1 MAEDKQKDRDELLFA
16 QLLLSFQASAWQ
28 QLGKVVSPLTGKI
41 ESNLEMAKSSIDIL
55 GMLENKTKG
64 NLTEHEAKFLRQ
76 VLTELRMNY
85 VEELKKAE
93 SEEKDKQTT
102 NKKEAQQ
109 KDNQSEDS
117 QKKEEDN
124 KS

>member
-102 NKKEAQQ
+102 NKKEAKQ

>member
-1 MAEDKQKDRDELLFA
+1 MAEDKQKDRDGLLFA

-41 ESNLEMAKSSIDIL
+41 ECNLEMAKSSIDIL

-85 VEELKKAE
+85 VEELKKTE
-93 SEEKDKQTT
+93 SEEKDKQKTD
-102 NKKEAQQ
+102 KKEAQQ
-109 KDNQSEDS
+109 EDSQSKDS

>member
-1 MAEDKQKDRDELLFA
+1 MAEDKLKDRDGLLFA

-28 QLGKVVSPLTGKI
+28 QMGKVVSPLTGKI
-41 ESNLEMAKSSIDIL
+41 ERNLEMAKSSIDIL

-64 NLTEHEAKFLRQ
+64 NLTEHEEKFLRQ

-93 SEEKDKQTT
+93 SEEKDKQK
-102 NKKEAQQ
+102 NDKKKTQQ
-109 KDNQSEDS
+109 KDSQSEDN
-117 QKKEEDN
+117 QKKKNDN